1 MTQDPP
7 LLSFFSYQTRSH
19 LYMLK
24 ILIDNYIVNSL
35 MMLIWKLYHELTR
48 DHPTSTYNIDL

>member
-35 MMLIWKLYHELTR
+35 MMLI
-48 DHPTSTYNIDL
+48 